1 MSKKYFVE
9 GKGYIEITPEE
20 EPIFLRAYKTAV
32 EVKPKGVIQTQSVN
46 PLTSDYTAPMTKLK
60 EMVTSRGYTEATAD
74 KYVRARMTQKGV
86 AGDVGWQEKMLG
98 LGLDTADVERYEDA
112 SNREIR
118 NINSLV
124 SKRNKA
130 EQEYGNLA
138 RDLGEVSPQAKA
150 AWSNVKA
157 LDEMLNPKNIK
168 TPEARN
174 YLIKALRDENAA
186 IWSTRLQNLAKT
198 QAELA
203 SQKDASPDWNKRYN
217 AINKEIA
224 HANELYRYYASGMTD
239 AEAGLVRA
247 GEQISN
253 SFGNTWTGIVPR
265 AFISFGSGAV
275 DMLYSPMALG
285 GVLAGGQGGLAN
297 QRFVSQGLST
307 ETGNIL
313 SDLLQQTA
321 YSAPMTIATMANPAL
336 GAALT
341 FSNIIEA
348 NMNDVAVKY
357 GGWDKAPKGTQTAAI
372 TSGIISGAIEY
383 GSNLIQIGV
392 VRKLSA
398 ARTPASFAN
407 AKNFIKSTI
416 TGKGRALS
424 FAKAMGIDGVV
435 EGTEEYV
442 DSMSSD
448 LLNNALGETNY
459 TMAEMVAHAN
469 KAFIGGAFGG
479 LTFGLF
485 GGGYHS
491 FQARSQWKTT
501 EALAKANNPTA
512 KTVMQMVTE
521 LKKDSPDVQAVNAKA
536 EQLMQAKSEGIKNK
550 KLEMAV
556 ANILDSVYANGLYAS
571 SYEEMQRQ
579 FPDNEQI
586 NSFDVV
592 MLKQGIYEVYQE
604 LNKLTSGKPNQKNQT
619 KERIATTLKAIAQE
633 ISFGHNDR
641 ALQLLSQMRVQ
652 NLGNIQ
658 SDPEMAGFYQSASK
672 IIGKLTRYATQGKQA
687 SDAYA
692 SLRGN
697 QITQQRVET
706 ASAPEIAPQKAET
719 QPWEQPKQEAPLET
733 SVIFAEAYRI
743 DKNQKAKPEQIAE
756 TLTRIDQVMQ
766 SDAPDTMK
774 KVLGE
779 IRDRLTA
786 RLAEPTETKEEKPTK
801 ETKEV
806 KPVKPVEPV
815 TAGQTKVIHIKKNQL
830 ELSDEAYRAEVK
842 AVSKGRTE
850 TSKELT
856 YTEAQALINRLNKM
870 EKPKK
875 QAPKKAEPK
884 PESPK
889 PEPKKETP
897 KPTLERVEWRSVTDM
912 VSGKTISNWE
922 NFETSETSNR
932 KIVHVF
938 WIKDESGKTLPYGKI
953 SAAKKLGISLAQAD
967 KAMDKAKAK
976 WKSKQDSIKRWRQE
990 ASKIMGEDSLT
1001 EAQQSW
1007 RGFPDIPH
1015 NEDFWANVDK
1025 DYVVAEK
1032 DSKVVILSKK
1042 QAERI
1047 DAYQS
1052 EGWKIISIL
1061 ERRDSERNPT
1071 PAPVQTEEQKPD
1083 VVEEKARAEVK
1094 PETKVEEASETVKE
1108 KAGNLSLAEYTEQY
1122 VSSNK
1127 YKGQYEKIGKLSIL
1141 EKQAKE
1147 QWVKDLKKQAETERL
1162 SDKAIE
1168 SYISEYGMGSLQSV
1182 FRGTYARGI
1191 NGWIPNDLRPVE
1203 ESRKEKLQ
1211 KEIRGLEQRL
1221 LELDNRG
1228 SSPEKTKIRARIK
1241 AIATSLLKIYDKEN
1255 PEPKTESPKP
1265 DVVEK
1270 AEKTNNEYKNATYT
1284 EQIYWDKINNRSSI
1298 DYTEEQRKAIR
1309 EIETDSMDGYAK
1321 VDTQIIGN
1329 RRTLLG
1335 FPPSVNRDNPKE
1347 VLAFLWEHRKGID
1360 YVIPDENNVQVM
1372 MGLREAIASAERRV
1386 ANELYPKP
1394 KPETLPI
1401 DKAETKAEEIPS
1413 IEIYSPSARMNG
1425 GDKLRAEKI
1434 ARLNKLET
1442 LKSEGATKVKVGS
1455 AVMSIETAIKKTE
1468 ATLDDK
1474 TLSEY
1479 RKPNAETK
1487 PEQTPITDRK
1497 SFQKRYREAQPSL
1510 STEQIDAQLQAYDA
1524 LFETYSKAMGI
1535 SLDDAYKTFQ
1545 ISNLD
1550 PKENSLSQAE
1560 RADIAEAERQMEAVR
1575 KQYQGTDQWMKAP
1588 NGKPT
1593 KLNERQWLQ
1602 VRTPNFL
1609 NWFGTWDLGQVKT
1622 GFENVSNQLLGF
1634 SEKNKSLAKGFYDQ
1648 KYSFILDVEIS
1659 TDNGKTWIPDSI
1671 KGLNKKQAIERARR
1685 NWDGNLIRE
1694 ANASKVVDEN
1704 GEPMV
1709 VWHSTDVNFN
1719 EFDITKARSYSGE
1732 MNYDLPGFYFTGR
1745 EEFADDYGSRTV
1757 SAFLNIKNPF
1767 TGADLWQYKRDNGLD
1782 SWREVYDKLIA
1793 DGYDGAIMDE
1803 GVNNAEEE
1811 FISFSPTQIKSATAN
1826 VGTFDPENADI
1837 RYQKVLGYLT
1847 TKPDGNMIIGFL
1859 SPDFSTG
1866 LHEQAHIGEVFLK
1879 SMAKTDPKWKQVLG
1893 WAEEWLGVEKGKWT
1907 VEQSEKFAQGYEK
1920 YLLEGKAPNS
1930 KMQAVFN
1937 QIKAWM
1943 NAIANKVKE
1952 LAGIELTD
1960 QMRQVYSALLGGEY
1974 QEKRKGVTSPVE
1986 DKYGFTG
1993 KEAVKRG
2000 LIIPE
2005 TVTSRYGKERIV
2017 GYSARNGSTVYDT
2030 MLEALDAYYSNTAA
2044 EAEYRRTRKKDYENW
2059 RESELIDEMIYRKM
2073 KAKSENDGTEEYIQ
2087 ALREDDEKRASSAA
2101 STQPKPS
2108 TKKNPERLRFKD
2120 IAILSVPTTGV
2131 LQYLPEYE
2139 RRVIDNFKGEIFKA
2153 KFIFDSLIKETDE
2166 ENMAGS
2172 KNALSLRL
2180 SPEIKDVKDRVL
2192 PRLKDKLKAMQSS
2205 ARLSAFDAEYH
2216 AEDRAT
2222 LEKVIT
2228 TLESDIDNIEG
2239 YIYSEIRRSRQEYE
2253 DRMRAFEE
2261 ASPDTKPQLTKAQKM
2276 KATELKENLK
2286 LKESTSVNEFAHK
2299 MEVLIGKFNNLTLS
2313 QPRAGKFSVLN
2324 VDLGKVILE
2333 VTSKD
2338 GFEINGT
2345 AYTNVYDALVAVT
2358 DLLGENT
2365 ASNSVTRFQVA
2376 ETTND
2381 KEEMEKLAK
2390 RKANSEKII
2399 RNQYQKVAEAIENYG
2414 IKTENGQ
2421 PIGLPAWRNALISAV
2436 DTILHEQIGVSKL
2449 TADKL
2454 KRISEQTVKPETVK
2468 RWLEDERRY
2477 REVMQMY
2484 SGYDNSS
2491 KIPTIQLFTMMA
2503 QLSPHYYKS
2512 MTANTTI
2519 ENFINLYNNVKDEIE
2534 GDPEQFLE
2542 GLLYLTMTQGNIFSN
2557 PVTGTIAN
2565 FSQPV
2570 KVLISMYGT
2579 AGKRLYGHVQEGTLT
2594 RARIQEKAAPSQKII
2609 MRTLLTSDND
2619 AKRVYL
2625 PSERNE
2631 IGRILVSVAS
2641 NEDLTAEEKPE
2652 AMLAF
2657 VDSYNMKN
2665 SENPISEK
2673 DVLNVYYAVVDIV
2686 NMVQGEIEKLNSNM
2700 GEWVIGIRES
2710 YFPRTLISINKMFDS
2725 PLNEEEVQIGKPS
2738 YAEPRELDQP
2748 DLSKL
2753 SVDLTKG
2760 IDDYVSKMSRYIA
2773 FYPVKE
2779 YYTKRFGKDI
2789 PSNLRLHEGK
2799 SGMDYARNYINNAM
2813 GQYQVRGA
2821 LDDLISIARTNMYA
2835 STLAVNVTLTLQNAI
2850 QKFLIAVVV
2859 PPRVYR
2865 AVMRDTQFFTGKPLN
2880 RGEMP
2885 KLMLLLDVLNN
2896 ANPNQMH
2903 EYRRETQDI
2912 AKNDKASLIRLY
2924 AKITQATSEPALR
2937 KSPFGYLEK
2946 GNWGYGY
2953 IAGVYTVC
2961 MKSKPY
2967 QEARANGSTHRE
2979 AIEIALS
2986 NPMVMQA
2993 AMMAAGDVN
3002 ASVNADPSLVYSP
3015 KLYADYLGRQL
3026 YYVKYFH
3033 NLLILAKNSIF
3044 FKGITSKW
3052 SKELFN
3058 QTLYSTNGEDMIADQ
3073 IRSLNT
3079 MIKDLDPKRIAKME
3093 RETHDLR
3100 EANLPLSDMVKMH
3113 RALINLRDELVTG
3126 MRKQERLL
3134 KSGRAIQRDMLSGL
3148 LGFMI
3153 AEYLVQMIMRFT
3165 KGKTH
3170 KYFAEQHYLGD
3181 RKTARIMREEDFQPL
3196 KDAFNETQIPRLAR
3210 GFGVW
3215 EGLALDIDV
3224 NQGWK
3229 GVKKQGLSWGTNL
3242 MPVVNILNR
3251 TSLEI
3256 LGDTGTNIMI
3266 DKISEQ

>member
-9 GKGYIEITPEE
+9 GKGYITISPEE
-20 EPIFLRAYKTAV
+20 EPIFLSEYRNAV
-32 EVKPKGVIQTQSVN
+32 EVKPKETEVKASV
-46 PLTSDYTAPMTKLK
+46 PAMSALPKKIDLLKTS
-60 EMVTSRGYTEATAD
+60 S
-74 KYVRARMTQKGV
+74 
-86 AGDVGWQEKMLG
+86 
-98 LGLDTADVERYEDA
+98 DVE
-112 SNREIR
+112 
-118 NINSLV
+118 SLLQPLGNG
-124 SKRNKA
+124 KTTQFNARLKA
-130 EQEYGNLA
+130 EQDAELEVAKTNVRRREAVEAQYGNLA
-138 RDLGEVSPQAKA
+138 RDFGDNSPQAQKQLA
-150 AWSNVKA
+150 ELRKYDDMV
-157 LDEMLNPKNIK
+157 DPQNIK
-168 TPEARN
+168 TPIARD
-174 YLIKALRDENAA
+174 YLMQYHKDRNTQ

-357 GGWDKAPKGTQTAAI
+357 GSWDKAPKGTQTAAI

-398 ARTPASFAN
+398 ARTPASFSS
-407 AKNFIKSTI
+407 AKSFIKSTI
-416 TGKGRALS
+416 TGKGRALG

-491 FQARSQWKTT
+491 LQARSQWKTT

-512 KTVMQMVTE
+512 KTVMQMVAE
-521 LKKDSPDVQAVNAKA
+521 LKKDSPDVQVVNAKA

-641 ALQLLSQMRVQ
+641 ALQLLSQMQVQ

-658 SDPEMAGFYQSASK
+658 ADPEMSGFYQSASK

-697 QITQQRVET
+697 QIEQNRIVDINP
-706 ASAPEIAPQKAET
+706 APEIAPQKAET

-733 SVIFAEAYRI
+733 SVIFAEAYKV
-743 DKNQKAKPEQIAE
+743 DKNLKAKPEQIAE

-815 TAGQTKVIHIKKNQL
+815 TAGQTKVIHIKKKQL

-850 TSKELT
+850 TSKELA
-856 YTEAQALINRLNKM
+856 YAEAQALMNRLNKM

-875 QAPKKAEPK
+875 VEPKKEVKPKPKPKPKAKVEKPKKAEPK
-884 PESPK
+884 PTKKVWEMTK
-889 PEPKKETP
+889 AEMLEVATRQYLEKNPEEIKSVEYREVINKKTGKMEKVPSKYVKGKTKVTEELIKSMEAMHKQAIQKAMNDGEKIPEEVLKDYPELSAPVQTEEDGPVETKTGEDKIKELLTEINDKSKNP
-897 KPTLERVEWRSVTDM
+897 SDKYGEELYPERRLLGSMLMPNLRASDYDELAKNYLMLLDKEITQEQYDEYVLDRIASNA
-912 VSGKTISNWE
+912 VSGISE
-922 NFETSETSNR
+922 EEQKQAQEKIDKIRKERYSKESNANVPSS
-932 KIVHVF
+932 KQ
-938 WIKDESGKTLPYGKI
+938 KPN
-953 SAAKKLGISLAQAD
+953 ISLGD
-967 KAMDKAKAK
+967 LISHYKA
-976 WKSKQDSIKRWRQE
+976 SGFSRQE
-990 ASKIMGEDSLT
+990 AWK
-1001 EAQQSW
+1001 Q
-1007 RGFPDIPH
+1007 
-1015 NEDFWANVDK
+1015 
-1025 DYVVAEK
+1025 YVT
-1032 DSKVVILSKK
+1032 DTILSKIIETQK
-1042 QAERI
+1042 V
-1047 DAYQS
+1047 DTDVFFDYFDNLKYPSLS
-1052 EGWKIISIL
+1052 EKYPL
-1061 ERRDSERNPT
+1061 
-1071 PAPVQTEEQKPD
+1071 VQTEEQKPD
-1083 VVEEKARAEVK
+1083 VVVERTDGKAYSDEVDAINAEIDANTK
-1094 PETKVEEASETVKE
+1094 TETDKIKDEMKVVEANYG
-1108 KAGNLSLAEYTEQY
+1108 KAISGLNRNTT
-1122 VSSNK
+1122 K
-1127 YKGQYEKIGKLSIL
+1127 YKDLTGKRDS
-1141 EKQAKE
+1141 
-1147 QWVKDLKKQAETERL
+1147 
-1162 SDKAIE
+1162 
-1168 SYISEYGMGSLQSV
+1168 
-1182 FRGTYARGI
+1182 
-1191 NGWIPNDLRPVE
+1191 
-1203 ESRKEKLQ
+1203 
-1211 KEIRGLEQRL
+1211 EIRGLSRRIMENELKEADKVIEKRL
-1221 LELDNRG
+1221 P
-1228 SSPEKTKIRARIK
+1228 SRIK
-1241 AIATSLLKIYDKEN
+1241 AVLAEIKDRLIKATGKKDVGFTYRTNTNSKALLVLPYIEDDSLADGAYVPLGYNIDEAVKIL
-1255 PEPKTESPKP
+1255 
-1265 DVVEK
+1265 
-1270 AEKTNNEYKNATYT
+1270 
-1284 EQIYWDKINNRSSI
+1284 EQYRDGHI
-1298 DYTEEQRKAIR
+1298 EELSK
-1309 EIETDSMDGYAK
+1309 EIE
-1321 VDTQIIGN
+1321 Q
-1329 RRTLLG
+1329 
-1335 FPPSVNRDNPKE
+1335 
-1347 VLAFLWEHRKGID
+1347 
-1360 YVIPDENNVQVM
+1360 
-1372 MGLREAIASAERRV
+1372 
-1386 ANELYPKP
+1386 
-1394 KPETLPI
+1394 
-1401 DKAETKAEEIPS
+1401 DKAETVQEIPS

-1425 GDKLRAEKI
+1425 RGKLRAEKI
-1434 ARLNKLET
+1434 ARLYKLET
-1442 LKSEGATKVKVGS
+1442 LQSEGVKKVKVGS
-1455 AVMSIETAIKKTE
+1455 AVMSIETAIRKTE
-1468 ATLDDK
+1468 ASLDDK

-1479 RKPNAETK
+1479 RKPKPEPPTETKPASEDEIIIERHRITEALVKKAFDEVESAEKAMGISFPDVDGIKNIIKSTLSTQNDEDIRDADKIASVVDKKVYEFVKDMILSTLSHPEARTTARKDEMINRVPILKKYGLAVTYFNSGDNASATEARRVDAVESSLPRGSVVETSNYGLRDVDRGVAIYKADVKISRSNNVVENKGLTEPRILEAEAVKIAK

-1609 NWFGTWDLGQVKT
+1609 NWFG
-1622 GFENVSNQLLGF
+1622 N
-1634 SEKNKSLAKGFYDQ
+1634 
-1648 KYSFILDVEIS
+1648 
-1659 TDNGKTWIPDSI
+1659 WINDP
-1671 KGLNKKQAIERARR
+1671 
-1685 NWDGNLIRE
+1685 

-1704 GEPMV
+1704 GEPKVMY
-1709 VWHSTDVNFN
+1709 HSTQSKFT
-1719 EFDITKARSYSGE
+1719 EFK
-1732 MNYDLPGFYFTGR
+1732 P
-1745 EEFADDYGSRTV
+1745 
-1757 SAFLNIKNPF
+1757 
-1767 TGADLWQYKRDNGLD
+1767 
-1782 SWREVYDKLIA
+1782 SWRGLLFFAETPDDALAGYGAINTFGKDTDRMQDNRLYSVFLSAKNIAGDKGKSGRIHFQTAENDRFREKLIA
-1793 DGYDGAIMDE
+1793 DKYDSAYIRDE
-1803 GVNNAEEE
+1803 ADTTIAV
-1811 FISFSPTQIKSATAN
+1811 FSPTQIKSATAN

-1859 SPDFSTG
+1859 NPDFSTG

-1893 WAEEWLGVEKGKWT
+1893 WAEDWLGVEKGKWT

-1960 QMRQVYSALLGGEY
+1960 QMRQVYSVLLGGEI
-1974 QEKRKGVTSPVE
+1974 
-1986 DKYGFTG
+1986 
-1993 KEAVKRG
+1993 VK
-2000 LIIPE
+2000 
-2005 TVTSRYGKERIV
+2005 
-2017 GYSARNGSTVYDT
+2017 
-2030 MLEALDAYYSNTAA
+2030 
-2044 EAEYRRTRKKDYENW
+2044 
-2059 RESELIDEMIYRKM
+2059 
-2073 KAKSENDGTEEYIQ
+2073 
-2087 ALREDDEKRASSAA
+2087 
-2101 STQPKPS
+2101 
-2108 TKKNPERLRFKD
+2108 
-2120 IAILSVPTTGV
+2120 PT
-2131 LQYLPEYE
+2131 
-2139 RRVIDNFKGEIFKA
+2139 
-2153 KFIFDSLIKETDE
+2153 
-2166 ENMAGS
+2166 
-2172 KNALSLRL
+2172 
-2180 SPEIKDVKDRVL
+2180 
-2192 PRLKDKLKAMQSS
+2192 
-2205 ARLSAFDAEYH
+2205 
-2216 AEDRAT
+2216 
-2222 LEKVIT
+2222 
-2228 TLESDIDNIEG
+2228 
-2239 YIYSEIRRSRQEYE
+2239 
-2253 DRMRAFEE
+2253 
-2261 ASPDTKPQLTKAQKM
+2261 LTKAQK
-2276 KATELKENLK
+2276 AQAVEVKENLK
-2286 LKESTSVNEFAHK
+2286 LKESTSVNEFAHE

-2313 QPRAGKFSVLN
+2313 QPRAGKFSILN

-2333 VTSKD
+2333 ITSKD

-2365 ASNSVTRFQVA
+2365 ASNSVTRLQVA

-2399 RNQYQKVAEAIENYG
+2399 RSQYQKVAEAIENYG
-2414 IKTENGQ
+2414 IKTEKGQ

-2542 GLLYLTMTQGNIFSN
+2542 GLLYLTMTQGNVASSPMGEF
-2557 PVTGTIAN
+2557 TTWLA
-2565 FSQPV
+2565 QPV
-2570 KVLISMYGT
+2570 KVLVSLFGT
-2579 AGKRLYGHVQEGTLT
+2579 AGKRLYGYVQEGTIT

-2609 MRTLLTSDND
+2609 LRTLATSEND
-2619 AKRVYL
+2619 ANRKYT
-2625 PSERNE
+2625 PAERKE
-2631 IGRILVSVAS
+2631 IGRILVSIAS
-2641 NEDLTAEEKPE
+2641 NEDLTAKEKPE

-2657 VDSYNMKN
+2657 VDSYNLKN

-2673 DVLNVYYAVVDIV
+2673 DVLEIYYSVLDIV
-2686 NMVQGEIEKLNSNM
+2686 NMVQGEIEKLNSDM

-2725 PLNEEEVQIGKPS
+2725 PLNEEEVQIGKPA
-2738 YAEPRELDQP
+2738 YAEERELKQP
-2748 DLSKL
+2748 DMSKL
-2753 SVDLTKG
+2753 SVDLLKD
-2760 IDDYVSKMSRYIA
+2760 IDHYVSSMSRYIA

-2779 YYTKRFGKDI
+2779 YYTKRFKQEI
-2789 PSNLRLHEGK
+2789 PANVKVHEGK
-2799 SGMDYARNYINNAM
+2799 SAMDYARDYVNTAM
-2813 GQYQVRGA
+2813 GKYKVRGK
-2821 LDDLISIARTNMYA
+2821 LEDVISITRTNVYA
-2835 STLAVNVTLTLQNAI
+2835 ATLATSSALTVQNMA
-2850 QKFLIAVVV
+2850 QKLLIMTVV
-2859 PPRVYR
+2859 PPKVYR
-2865 AVMRDTQFFTGKPLN
+2865 AVMRDTNVATGKPIN
-2880 RGEMP
+2880 RKEMP
-2885 KLMLLLDVLNN
+2885 MLSLLLDVLNN

-2903 EYRRETQDI
+2903 EYRRELQDI
-2912 AKNDKASLIRLY
+2912 SKDDDSALIRFY
-2924 AKITQATSEPALR
+2924 AKWSKNISENALQY
-2937 KSPFGYLEK
+2937 SPFGLAEK

-2953 IAGVYTVC
+2953 VAGVYVVC

-2967 QEARANGSTHRE
+2967 QEARADKKTHRE
-2979 AIEIALS
+2979 AVEIALS
-2986 NPMVMQA
+2986 NPKVMQA
-2993 AMMAAGDVN
+2993 AMMAAGYVN
-3002 ASVNADPSLVYSP
+3002 AKVNADPSLVFSP
-3015 KLYADYLGRQL
+3015 QVYGTFAGRQM
-3026 YYVKYFH
+3026 YYIKYFH
-3033 NLLILAKNSIF
+3033 NFMIIAKEIIF
-3044 FKGITSKW
+3044 YQGIASKW
-3052 SKELFN
+3052 SRELFD
-3058 QTLYSTNGEDMIADQ
+3058 QTLYSTNGEDAVSDR
-3073 IRSLNT
+3073 IRSLNM
-3079 MIKDLDPKRIAKME
+3079 MIKDLDPKRLAKME

-3113 RALINLRDELVTG
+3113 GALIELRDELVTG

-3134 KSGRAIQRDMLSGL
+3134 KSGRLIQADAAAGL
-3148 LGFMI
+3148 LGFML
-3153 AEYLVQMIMRFT
+3153 ADYLIIMIIRYL
-3165 KGKTH
+3165 KSRRH
-3170 KYFAEQHYLGD
+3170 KYFAEKHVLGD
-3181 RKTARIMREEDFQPL
+3181 RKTARVMRQKDFDPAEDAL
-3196 KDAFNETQIPRLAR
+3196 RESQIPRLL
-3210 GFGVW
+3210 GGIGVW
-3215 EGLALDIDV
+3215 QGVALEVDF

-3229 GVKKQGLSWGTNL
+3229 GVKKQGANWTAKTLPL
-3242 MPVVNILNR
+3242 VNILNNL
-3251 TSLEI
+3251 SLEI
-3256 LGDTGTNIMI
+3256 FGDTGTNIMI